1 MARIYDPLVLVSPLT
16 LTGKTLYRDA
26 CDLRISW
33 DAPLPS
39 TLQQRW
45 LKYERNLPC
54 QVTVQRSLAKPEEP
68 IKSIELHA
76 FGDASAIGVSAAVY
90 AIVQQPSSVSS
101 GLVTAKSRLA
111 KKGLTI
117 PRLELVSGHMAT
129 NLVHN
134 VKESLEGFPVQRVV
148 GWLDSTVAL
157 HWIRGNGEFK
167 QFVGN
172 RVRRIQEK
180 SYIEWRHVTSADNPA
195 DLGSRGGDV
204 SKSAALW
211 WNGSA
216 WLLDQ
221 DKWPPNI
228 NTQDTSETQAETKAA
243 VKELFAV
250 EVPVEDELD
259 QLLRKYDYWK
269 TIRITARQSSW
280 AFNNRG
286 DKSTSQTFGEK
297 GSTT

>member
-1 MARIYDPLVLVSPLT
+1 MHEERYSRKDGENLRSPWSSISINLNWENPLPRRLRSSNCLGCTP
-16 LTGKTLYRDA
+16 YRE
-26 CDLRISW
+26 
-33 DAPLPS
+33 LPS

-54 QVTVQRSLAKPEEP
+54 QVTVPRSLAKPEEP

-76 FGDASAIGVSAAVY
+76 FGDASGIGVSAAVY

-117 PRLELVSGHMAT
+117 PSLELVSGHMAT

-167 QFVGN
+167 QFVG
-172 RVRRIQEK
+172 I
-180 SYIEWRHVTSADNPA
+180 IIIIIIIC
-195 DLGSRGGDV
+195 L
-204 SKSAALW
+204 
-211 WNGSA
+211 
-216 WLLDQ
+216 
-221 DKWPPNI
+221 I
-228 NTQDTSETQAETKAA
+228 NHI
-243 VKELFAV
+243 AV
-250 EVPVEDELD
+250 ETELH
-259 QLLRKYDYWK
+259 DYK
-269 TIRITARQSSW
+269 
-280 AFNNRG
+280 
-286 DKSTSQTFGEK
+286 
-297 GSTT
+297 